1 MEVKVNYG
9 EPNARVCDKCMKDI
23 DLDNE
28 SHFESTDD
36 NYLCFKCGEAVL
48 SFKFEEE
55 DYSYIDYNVFAKYDE
70 SCNYGYEEYWK
81 FEEKEK

>member
-1 MEVKVNYG
+1 MTSKVNYG
-9 EPNARVCDKCMKDI
+9 EPNTRVCDKCMKDI

-55 DYSYIDYNVFAKYDE
+55 YYSYIDYTVFAKYDE

-81 FEEKEK
+81 FEEKE